1 MSFGSSKSKTSSN
14 SKTEPWAPAIPT
26 LQSFIGKANA
36 VGGLDITP
44 DQMTAF
50 EALKRNAGEGNPWT
64 PQIAKLADDAFAYTG
79 DTQGRDMVTDAYS
92 TLQSNLGK
100 YAAGDYLDV
109 TNNPELRA
117 MLDVVGQNVQDRI
130 NRQFQGMGRSR
141 SGINQQSVGRGVTEA
156 QLPLLLDQFNKQQQ
170 NQIAAANALYGAG
183 SNTAGQVAGFDR
195 DVIDQRTRGIEL
207 ADAALGARD
216 YAANKILDLDQQIQQ
231 LPYENLA
238 LLGSLILP
246 AAGLGGTTD
255 TKGKSKTSGF
265 SISDERMKD
274 DIHEIGELADGQ
286 PVYSFTYK
294 DDPEDRVHI
303 GLMAQ
308 DVEDVKPEA
317 VKEFNGV
324 KAVNYGMAT
333 ERAAQIVKRQL
344 AKRKGLN

>member
-1 MSFGSSKSKTSSN
+1 MSFGSSKSKTKSN

-26 LQSFIGKANA
+26 LQSFIDKANA

-64 PQIAKLADDAFAYTG
+64 PQIAQAADDAFASWDGAGNDAMVRDAYTG
-79 DTQGRDMVTDAYS
+79 
-92 TLQSNLGK
+92 LQSNLGK

-109 TNNPELRA
+109 MSNPELRA
-117 MLDVVGQNVQDRI
+117 MMDVVGQNVQDRI

-141 SGINQQSVGRGVTEA
+141 SGINTQSVATGITEA

-170 NQIAAANALYGAG
+170 NQIAAAQALYGAG
-183 SNTAGQVAGFDR
+183 NTTADQLAKNAGYSTDAAS
-195 DVIDQRTRGIEL
+195 RGIAL
-207 ADAALGARD
+207 ANEALAARD
-216 YAANKILDLDQQIQQ
+216 YSANKILDLDQQIQQ

-255 TKGKSKTSGF
+255 TKGSSKTSGF

-274 DIHEIGELADGQ
+274 DIERVGELADGQ

-308 DVEDVKPEA
+308 DVEEHTPEA
-317 VKEFNGV
+317 VKEFGGV
-324 KAVNYGMAT
+324 KAVDYGMAT
-333 ERAAQIVKRQL
+333 ERAAQIVKRQI
-344 AKRKGLN
+344 AKKRGLN